1 MACCFAAEAG
11 LISEVQRNG
20 SKGAGAA
27 ATAVL
32 FIYMGLFTTGF
43 QAVVW
48 VYPSEILSLRLRQK
62 GSAIST
68 ASNWICNF
76 LIVEVTPLAI
86 TNIGYKYYIAFAIIN
101 AAWVPVIY
109 MFFPETKGRSL
120 EEIDL
125 LFSQSHIQNMQDAKT
140 EYAHNEVLGGN
151 HRGGLPS
158 PSSEEKGAELLE
170 SA

>member
-11 LISEVQRNG
+11 LIHDVQMNG

-32 FIYMGLFTTGF
+32 FLYMGLFTTGF

-68 ASNWICNF
+68 A
-76 LIVEVTPLAI
+76 
-86 TNIGYKYYIAFAIIN
+86 
-101 AAWVPVIY
+101 
-109 MFFPETKGRSL
+109 
-120 EEIDL
+120 
-125 LFSQSHIQNMQDAKT
+125 
-140 EYAHNEVLGGN
+140 
-151 HRGGLPS
+151 
-158 PSSEEKGAELLE
+158 
-170 SA
+170 